1 MNKKDIW
8 RYKSLEQLEH
18 KSWEPTT
25 ETEKDAV
32 LVTGLVKRCIALS
45 KVPVIKLTASDLRVL
60 IGQSFNPT
68 YLVPLA
74 IEKLK
79 DDLFVEADLYRG
91 DLLKNVLDVPAPFW
105 EEHEDLH
112 EDLKKMI
119 KERAVEIETEI
130 DLPGYWQS

>member
-1 MNKKDIW
+1 MNRKDIW
-8 RYKSLEQLEH
+8 RYKSLEQLEN

-25 ETEKDAV
+25 EKDAEQFAE
-32 LVTGLVKRCIALS
+32 LNKRCIALS

-60 IGQSFNPT
+60 IGQSFNPA

-79 DDLFVEADLYRG
+79 DDLFVEADLYPG
-91 DLLKNVLDVPAPFW
+91 DLLKNVLDVPAHFW
-105 EEHEDLH
+105 EEHQDLH
-112 EDLKKMI
+112 HDLKTMI
-119 KERAVEIETEI
+119 KDRASEVETEL

>member
-8 RYKSLEQLEH
+8 RYKSLEQLEN
-18 KSWEPTT
+18 KSWEPA
-25 ETEKDAV
+25 TEKDS
-32 LVTGLVKRCIALS
+32 GLVKRCIALS

-79 DDLFVEADLYRG
+79 DNLFVEADLYPG

-105 EEHEDLH
+105 EEHKELH
-112 EDLKKMI
+112 ADLKQMI
-119 KERAVEIETEI
+119 RSRAVEVETEI

>member
-1 MNKKDIW
+1 MNRKDVW
-8 RYKSLEQLEH
+8 RYKSLEQLEN
-18 KSWEPTT
+18 KRWEPAT
-25 ETEKDAV
+25 ENDSV
-32 LVTGLVKRCIALS
+32 LVKRCIALS

-79 DDLFVEADLYRG
+79 DDLLVEADLYPG

-105 EEHEDLH
+105 EEHQELH
-112 EDLKKMI
+112 DDMKKMI
-119 KERAVEIETEI
+119 RSRAVEVATEI
-130 DLPGYWQS
+130 DLPGYWQ